1 MVGFSMVIFAVPNDR
16 NYSWEKKE
24 AFGSNAPEFLARS
37 HGRVYKKSARYVSTL
52 LNTYFDGK
60 KAMW

>member
-1 MVGFSMVIFAVPNDR
+1 MVIFAVP
-16 NYSWEKKE
+16 SMTGIIAGKKRKHL
-24 AFGSNAPEFLARS
+24 GNAPEFLARS
-37 HGRVYKKSARYVSTL
+37 HGFAYKKSARYVSTL